1 MIPIQDISLKVRN
14 FKCFSDRPHGFET
27 IKPINIIIGRNNS
40 GKSTLLDLISHA
52 IEPSDISDRGHKGAA
67 PETLLSGTLTEKLLR
82 EVIPNQNMRMEVSNI
97 VWTFDPAAW
106 SAGSLAGKNAMWRLS
121 ESGATTSCE
130 VARFN
135 SDNRR
140 EQKQLDWVLNRL
152 RDSYKNPFRTYQFR
166 RIVADR
172 DISPEN
178 SGPSL
183 DFQSNGAGVTNAI
196 QRYINHTSLPSG
208 LVEETL
214 LRELNT
220 IFHPDANYTRIL
232 VQQTDGGQWEIH
244 LEEPRKGRVPMSQTG
259 SGLKTVLLVL
269 ANLLLAPKIANKP
282 LSQFIFG
289 FEELENNLHPAI
301 QRRLFHY
308 LREKAIEE
316 NCHFFLT
323 THSNVVIDLFS
334 ADEHAQLLHVKHDGE
349 CASVDVVE
357 TSTHGYG
364 VLDDLDV
371 RASDLL
377 QTNAVV
383 WVEGPSDRLYF
394 NHWIELWSEGTLV
407 EGVHYQCL
415 PFGGS
420 SNAHL
425 SFESPEWIGEM
436 IAALRINRHAI
447 VLMDSD
453 RRSEND
459 ELKKHTQRLSDEV
472 KAVDGYAWI
481 TAGKEVEN
489 YIPTPAF
496 RQMFANDSLHGPGVF
511 ADVLE
516 YVKKRDDNINRPQ
529 KVALAKRVI
538 PHITREAIADCH
550 DMSERLTEVCQ
561 LIKDWNRFDE

>member
-1 MIPIQDISLKVRN
+1 M
-14 FKCFSDRPHGFET
+14 
-27 IKPINIIIGRNNS
+27 
-40 GKSTLLDLISHA
+40 
-52 IEPSDISDRGHKGAA
+52 
-67 PETLLSGTLTEKLLR
+67 PENATS
-82 EVIPNQNMRMEVSNI
+82 
-97 VWTFDPAAW
+97 
-106 SAGSLAGKNAMWRLS
+106 SLA
-121 ESGATTSCE
+121 
-130 VARFN
+130 FH
-135 SDNRR
+135 
-140 EQKQLDWVLNRL
+140 
-152 RDSYKNPFRTYQFR
+152 P
-166 RIVADR
+166 
-172 DISPEN
+172 
-178 SGPSL
+178 
-183 DFQSNGAGVTNAI
+183 NGTGVTNAI
-196 QRYINHTSLPSG
+196 QRCINHESRPSE
-208 LVEETL
+208 LIEKTL
-214 LRELNT
+214 LDELNA
-220 IFHPDANYTRIL
+220 IFRPDANYTRIL
-232 VQQTDGGQWEIH
+232 VQQTAGDQWEIN
-244 LEEPRKGRVPMSQTG
+244 LEEPRKGRVPMSHTG

-269 ANLLLAPKIANKP
+269 ANLLLLPSIAKRP
-282 LSQFIFG
+282 LSQFVFG

-301 QRRLFHY
+301 QRRLFRY
-308 LREKAIEE
+308 LRRMAIEQQ
-316 NCHFFLT
+316 CHFFLT

-334 ADEHAQLLHVKHDGE
+334 SDEHAQLLHVTHDGE

-357 TSTHGYG
+357 TSAHGYG

-394 NHWIELWSEGTLV
+394 NHWIELWSGGELV

-453 RRSEND
+453 RRTDDD
-459 ELKKHTQRLSDEV
+459 EVKTHTQRLSDEV
-472 KAVDGYAWI
+472 DKVGGYSWI

-496 RQMFANDSLHGPGVF
+496 RQMFANESLRGPKEF

-516 YVKKRDDNINRPQ
+516 YVMKHDGNTSRPR

-538 PHITREAIADCH
+538 PHITREAITECH
-550 DMSERLTEVCQ
+550 DMSERLTKVCQ
-561 LIKDWNRFDE
+561 LIKDWNRLE